1 VSSQCSS
8 DSSVIFHEY
17 HHKTKH
23 IRPDLTMRLVYLFYA
38 LVGCQAFSIK
48 PVGRPLT
55 SLEAKIGL
63 FFGTSTGSTEDA
75 ADMIAKQFLPGAVE
89 GPIDIDSV
97 QGSIAAEFSKH
108 DALIVGTPTW
118 NTGAETERSGT
129 GWDEIYYGE
138 MQNLELMGKKVAVFG
153 LGDSVSYSEN
163 YADASGELHDVF
175 ESLGCKMMGYTSQ
188 EGYEHDASKAIRGDL
203 FCGLLLDAVNQED
216 LTEERIKN
224 WVVQLLE
231 EGILEGS
238 AVAPTIT
245 APAVTV
251 DVAIN
256 GSDNN
261 AVSNLEQVE
270 NAKSNLL
277 TDNGFTP
284 HFNPRT
290 QRTMWTSRD
299 GHTCY
304 FTDNT

>member
-1 VSSQCSS
+1 VQ
-8 DSSVIFHEY
+8 
-17 HHKTKH
+17 
-23 IRPDLTMRLVYLFYA
+23 
-38 LVGCQAFSIK
+38 
-48 PVGRPLT
+48 
-55 SLEAKIGL
+55 
-63 FFGTSTGSTEDA
+63 
-75 ADMIAKQFLPGAVE
+75 QFPPGAVE

-97 QGSIAAEFSKH
+97 KGSIAAEFSKH

-138 MQNLELMGKKVAVFG
+138 MQNLELRGKKVAVFG
-153 LGDSVSYSEN
+153 LGDSVSYSDN

-188 EGYEHDASKAIRGDL
+188 EGYEHKASKAIRGDL

-224 WVVQLLE
+224 WVVQLIE

-238 AVAPTIT
+238 AAAPTTVAPT
-245 APAVTV
+245 VTV
-251 DVAIN
+251 DVTVN
-256 GSDNN
+256 GSENY
-261 AVSNLEQVE
+261 AVSKLEEE
-270 NAKSNLL
+270 NAKSTLL
-277 TDNGFTP
+277 VGTGFTP

-290 QRTMWTSRD
+290 QRTMWTSAD
-299 GHTCY
+299 GRKCY

>member
-1 VSSQCSS
+1 MFLVFLVS
-8 DSSVIFHEY
+8 
-17 HHKTKH
+17 
-23 IRPDLTMRLVYLFYA
+23 A
-38 LVGCQAFSIK
+38 LVGSQAFFVK

-75 ADMIAKQFLPGAVE
+75 ANTIVLQFPPGTVE

-97 QGSIAAEFSKH
+97 KGSLAAEFTKH

-138 MQNLELMGKKVAVFG
+138 MQNLELRGKKVAVFG
-153 LGDSVSYSEN
+153 LGDSVSYSDN

-188 EGYEHDASKAIRGDL
+188 DGYEHQASKAIRGDL

-224 WVVQLLE
+224 WVEQLLQ

-238 AVAPTIT
+238 AAAPTII
-245 APAVTV
+245 APTGAV
-251 DVAIN
+251 DVTIN
-256 GSDNN
+256 SPDNN
-261 AVSNLEQVE
+261 AVSEVEME
-270 NAKSNLL
+270 NAKSTVLVGA
-277 TDNGFTP
+277 GFTP

-290 QRTMWTSRD
+290 QRTMWTSAD
-299 GHTCY
+299 GRKCY